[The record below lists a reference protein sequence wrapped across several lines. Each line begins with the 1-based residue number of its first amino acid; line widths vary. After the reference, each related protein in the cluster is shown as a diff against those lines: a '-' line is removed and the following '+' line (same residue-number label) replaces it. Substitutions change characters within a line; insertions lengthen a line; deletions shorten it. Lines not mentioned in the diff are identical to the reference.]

1 LTAKYIKV
9 ERAGYK
15 TQEQYLSS
23 TADDRTTI
31 IRLEEILSGYLKL
44 TSSENN
50 VEIYIDNEYQGLL
63 SQKAPFNKKIEVGTH
78 QVSARKKF
86 FKSNTVNIPIEPNTV
101 YAHNFNLIPA
111 NTDWNENTSNTRLVQ
126 AKGSLTVVTERKDL
140 VVYIDGN
147 RKVPSFELSDIAAG
161 EYDMRVVG
169 SGIEKVIHIVINDGQ
184 KVFIDIDKYL

>member
-1 LTAKYIKV
+1 
-9 ERAGYK
+9 
-15 TQEQYLSS
+15 
-23 TADDRTTI
+23 
-31 IRLEEILSGYLKL
+31 
-44 TSSENN
+44 
-50 VEIYIDNEYQGLL
+50 L